1 MWFATLGPGDY
12 LFTPVNMI
20 VRESVMS
27 DDCYGLRYSCIV
39 QNDIQGLKF
48 FEDIA
53 KSKATPSNHLS
64 KAVMALVEKSK

>member
-1 MWFATLGPGDY
+1 MFIPA
-12 LFTPVNMI
+12 NMI
-20 VRESVMS
+20 VREAVGSS
-27 DDCYGLRYSCIV
+27 DDCYGLRYSCV
-39 QNDIQGLKF
+39 VPKDLHGFKF